1 MLQLKERYLPIT
13 ESELAGQENYVRIAF
28 EELKNRTSPGSD
40 YLDWFDWPETF
51 DKSLLDAV
59 EEVKEQI
66 VGHSDVLIS
75 IGIGGS
81 YLGAKAVYEALC
93 PPFGTIE
100 GGVEVIFAGQNLSDK
115 YLNGLLGYLEDKD
128 FSLNVISKS
137 GTTTE
142 PALAFRVLRDLLIER
157 YGEEGLK
164 ERCFITTDK
173 EKGALKTFADENGL
187 KTFVVPDGIG
197 GRYSVTSAVG
207 LLPLAVGG
215 VDVRALM
222 DGSLKA
228 YRELTK
234 GDLQDNAAFRYAAI
248 RYLMYLRG
256 AQAESL
262 VTFEPELSYF
272 AEWWKQ
278 LFGESEG
285 KDGKALLPVSM
296 QFTRDLHSL
305 GQFVQDGRNILLETC
320 LSVKE
325 QDSAITVQEDP
336 ENIDGLNY
344 LAGKT
349 YPEINNTAKDAT
361 LMAHFQG
368 GVPVLEIEL
377 AKLDAAHVGYLIYFF
392 ELSCGIS
399 ARLLGVNPF
408 DQPGVEAYK
417 QNMFALLGK
426 PGFEARRED
435 LLKQF

>member
-1 MLQLKERYLPIT
+1 MLQLKERYLPLN
-13 ESELAGQENYVRIAF
+13 EAELNGQENFVQTAF
-28 EELKNRTSPGSD
+28 NELKNRTSPGSD
-40 YLDWFDWPETF
+40 FLDWFDWPATF
-51 DKSLLDAV
+51 DRSLIDEVMAV
-59 EEVKEQI
+59 KKQVVQN
-66 VGHSDVLIS
+66 SDVLVS

-81 YLGAKAVYEALC
+81 FLGAKAVYEALR

-100 GGVEVIFAGQNLSDK
+100 GGVEVVFAGQNLSDK
-115 YLNGLLGYLEDKD
+115 YLKGLLGYLKDKD
-128 FSLNVISKS
+128 FSINVISKS

-157 YGEEGLK
+157 YGKEALK
-164 ERCFITTDK
+164 ERCFVTTDK
-173 EKGALKTFADENGL
+173 ERGALKKFADENGL

-207 LLPLAVGG
+207 LLPLAVAG
-215 VDVRALM
+215 VDVKKLM
-222 DGSLKA
+222 EGSHKA
-228 YRELTK
+228 YFNLTEGK
-234 GDLQDNAAFRYAAI
+234 IKDNPAFRYAAI
-248 RYLMYLRG
+248 RYLMYARG

-262 VTFEPELSYF
+262 VTFEPELAFF

-305 GQFVQDGRNILLETC
+305 GQFVQDGKKILLETC

-336 ENIDGLNY
+336 MNIDGLNY

-361 LMAHFQG
+361 LMAHYQG

-377 AKLDAAHVGYLIYFF
+377 EKLDAEHIGYLIYFF
-392 ELSCGIS
+392 ELACGIS

-426 PGFEARRED
+426 PGFEDRREE
-435 LLKQF
+435 LLKKF